1 MPFSEL
7 LGQDTAKATLV
18 RALERGR
25 VHHAYRFE
33 GPDGVGKELAAF
45 ALAQSLVCERGPLAC
60 GECSSCQRA
69 VTLAEEDPRVPKH
82 PDVVLIQRGLYKGVI
97 AAGESAGISIEQIR
111 RVVLER
117 AGYPPHEGKS
127 LVFIVRDAEELTPQA
142 ANALLKTLEEPTSR
156 THFVLL
162 TSRPQRL
169 LDTIRSRTLPV
180 RFGPLPDTV
189 LRQILQARGFD
200 PKVAPL
206 AQGSASLALLLADA
220 ERQKEREEFVGKAL
234 EALEAKDLVT
244 ALKFAEGNRG
254 DRRELGELLG
264 FFAQELA
271 SRAAAR
277 VTSEPVAALALANQH
292 RIVLAALAEL
302 EKNVQPSLA
311 LEAMMVRLR
320 EA

>member
-1 MPFSEL
+1 M
-7 LGQDTAKATLV
+7 
-18 RALERGR
+18 
-25 VHHAYRFE
+25 
-33 GPDGVGKELAAF
+33 
-45 ALAQSLVCERGPLAC
+45 
-60 GECSSCQRA
+60 
-69 VTLAEEDPRVPKH
+69 
-82 PDVVLIQRGLYKGVI
+82 
-97 AAGESAGISIEQIR
+97 
-111 RVVLER
+111 VLER
-117 AGYPPHEGKS
+117 AGFPPHEGKN

-180 RFGPLPDTV
+180 RFGPLPDAV
-189 LRQILQARGFD
+189 LRKILQGRGSIRTSLLSLRAARRSRSCS
-200 PKVAPL
+200 PI
-206 AQGSASLALLLADA
+206 A
-220 ERQKEREEFVGKAL
+220 ERQKEREEFVAKAL

-264 FFAQELA
+264 YFAQELA
-271 SRAAAR
+271 ARAALR
-277 VTSEPVAALALANQH
+277 VTGEPGAALGLANQH
-292 RIVLAALAEL
+292 RIVLSALGEL
-302 EKNVQPSLA
+302 ERNVQPSLA

>member
-7 LGQDTAKATLV
+7 LGQDTAKATLL
-18 RALERGR
+18 RALESGR

-33 GPDGVGKELAAF
+33 GPEGVGKELAAF
-45 ALAQSLVCERGPLAC
+45 ALAQSLVCERGTLAC
-60 GECSSCQRA
+60 GECHACQRA

-82 PDVVLIQRGLYKGVI
+82 PDVVLVQRGLYKGVI
-97 AAGESAGISIEQIR
+97 GAGESSGISIEQIR

-117 AGYPPHEGKS
+117 AGFPPHEGKN

-142 ANALLKTLEEPTSR
+142 ANALLKTLEEPTPR

-162 TSRPQRL
+162 TGRPQRL

-180 RFGPLPDTV
+180 RFGPLPDAV
-189 LRQILQARGFD
+189 LRKILQGKGLD
-200 PKVAPL
+200 PNVAPL
-206 AQGSASLALLLADA
+206 AQGSASLALLLADP
-220 ERQKEREEFVGKAL
+220 ERQKEREEFVSKAL

-244 ALKFAEGNRG
+244 ALKFAESNRG

-264 FFAQELA
+264 YFAQELA
-271 SRAAAR
+271 ARATTR
-277 VTSEPVAALALANQH
+277 VAGEPTAALSLANRH
-292 RIVLAALAEL
+292 RIVLAALGEL

>member
-1 MPFSEL
+1 MPFSDL

-18 RALERGR
+18 RALESGR

-33 GPDGVGKELAAF
+33 GPEGVGKELAAF
-45 ALAQSLVCERGPLAC
+45 ALAQALVCERGPLAC
-60 GECSSCQRA
+60 GECSACERA
-69 VTLAEEDPRVPKH
+69 VMFAEEEPRVPKH
-82 PDVVLIQRGLYKGVI
+82 PDVVLVQRGLYKGVVS
-97 AAGESAGISIEQIR
+97 AGESAGISIEQIR

-117 AGYPPHEGKS
+117 AGFPPHEGKH
-127 LVFIVRDAEELTPQA
+127 LVFIVRDAEDLTAQA
-142 ANALLKTLEEPTSR
+142 ANALLKTLEEPTPR

-180 RFGPLPDTV
+180 RFGPLPESV
-189 LRQILQARGFD
+189 LRQILEARGLD

-206 AQGSASLALLLADA
+206 AQGSASAALLLADPD
-220 ERQKEREEFVGKAL
+220 RQKEREEFVGRAM
-234 EALEAKDLVT
+234 EALEAKELVM
-244 ALKFAEGNRG
+244 ALKFAESNRG

-264 FFAQELA
+264 YFAQELA
-271 SRAAAR
+271 ARARACAP
-277 VTSEPVAALALANQH
+277 SDPKGALALANQH
-292 RIVLAALAEL
+292 QIVLGALGEL